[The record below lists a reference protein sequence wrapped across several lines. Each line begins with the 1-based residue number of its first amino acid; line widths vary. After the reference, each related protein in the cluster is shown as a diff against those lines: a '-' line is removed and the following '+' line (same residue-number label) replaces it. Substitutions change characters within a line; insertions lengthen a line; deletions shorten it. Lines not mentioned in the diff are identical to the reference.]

1 MKPIKM
7 FSRRE
12 ARHWIRLACRT
23 ASRLERRDL
32 NFSNNQRDCASAH
45 VWNFVSK
52 HCWSSRFPSCCTNG
66 NSLEL
71 RSTKIFKR
79 HLFYFIVLVYS
90 YLASWHRWK
99 LVLSSRNYYVVFSCQ
114 SMQQIHIGTVVLD
127 LIWFHWALFLLI
139 AVRFP
144 PLLSRKSLR
153 QQLGIICHW
162 ILSFFREGDALSAEF
177 KNEKAFG
184 WRMKINIF
192 WLMSFS
198 PTPSLACLLFSS

>member
-32 NFSNNQRDCASAH
+32 NFSNNQRDSASAH
-45 VWNFVSK
+45 MWNFVSK
-52 HCWSSRFPSCCTNG
+52 HCWSSRFLSCCTNG

-114 SMQQIHIGTVVLD
+114 SMQQIHIETVVLD
-127 LIWFHWALFLLI
+127 LIWFHEHFFTDRSSISAVAVAKI
-139 AVRFP
+139 APATTRNHLSLDFIIFP
-144 PLLSRKSLR
+144 WRRCAVS
-153 QQLGIICHW
+153 GIQK
-162 ILSFFREGDALSAEF
+162 RES
-177 KNEKAFG
+177 
-184 WRMKINIF
+184 F
-192 WLMSFS
+192 WL
-198 PTPSLACLLFSS
+198 ANEN